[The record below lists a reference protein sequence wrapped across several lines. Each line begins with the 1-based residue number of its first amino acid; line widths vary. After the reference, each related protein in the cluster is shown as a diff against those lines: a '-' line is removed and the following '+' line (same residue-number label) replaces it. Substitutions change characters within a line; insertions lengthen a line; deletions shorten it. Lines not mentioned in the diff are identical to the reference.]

1 MLRAFSMTEPMP
13 PAWTTPQTTTPTNA
27 AIMTMACIKSEVLS
41 AYKSTLSKV
50 RAQLDAKL
58 RVDLPARC
66 AGQPAEVIEAAICE
80 ALDAAYA
87 VISAP

>member
-41 AYKSTLSKV
+41 AKNPPKTVYSRTN
-50 RAQLDAKL
+50 
-58 RVDLPARC
+58 
-66 AGQPAEVIEAAICE
+66 
-80 ALDAAYA
+80 
-87 VISAP
+87 SAPAIIMEW